1 MAIVKT
7 ALQGIAATGFNV
19 GDAMNIG
26 FGVMDYKNARE
37 EGNNKAVSL
46 AKAAGSFAWGEF
58 FYGGASSAI
67 SGGLT
72 KVGTKI
78 GTEHLLGKVLTS
90 GIGNG
95 ALTMGAT
102 IGLTALMASGQIAS
116 AVWQNNAQ
124 QMAKGYASN
133 GKLGSG
139 HFNMTEAGYTMRQ
152 RSLNAIR
159 SNGMNLQSALG
170 NEARQYI
177 R

>member
-7 ALQGIAATGFNV
+7 ALQGIAARGFNV

-37 EGNNKAVSL
+37 EGNNRGVSL
-46 AKAAGSFAWGEF
+46 AKAAGSFAWGEL

-72 KVGTKI
+72 KVGI
-78 GTEHLLGKVLTS
+78 S
-90 GIGNG
+90 GIANG

-139 HFNMTEAGYTMRQ
+139 HFNMTESGYTMRQ

-159 SNGMNLQSALG
+159 SNGMNMQSALG
-170 NEARQYI
+170 NEARQYV

>member
-7 ALQGIAATGFNV
+7 ALQGVAATGFNV
-19 GDAMNIG
+19 GDAVNVYFAG
-26 FGVMDYKNARE
+26 SDYKHARQ
-37 EGNNKAVSL
+37 EGNSKAVSL

-58 FYGGASSAI
+58 FYGGASSVI
-67 SGGLT
+67 SGGIS
-72 KVGTKI
+72 KVGTAI
-78 GTEHLLGKVLTS
+78 GSKTLAS
-90 GIGNG
+90 GFANG

-116 AVWQNNAQ
+116 AVWQNNAN
-124 QMAKGYASN
+124 QMKKAYSSN

-139 HFNMTEAGYTMRQ
+139 YFDMTEAGYTMRQ

-159 SNGMNLQSALG
+159 SNGINIQSALG

>member
-7 ALQGIAATGFNV
+7 ALQGIAATGLNV
-19 GDAMNIG
+19 GDVMNVG
-26 FGVMDYKNARE
+26 FGIMDYKNARK
-37 EGNNKAVSL
+37 EGNNRGVSI
-46 AKAAGSFAWGEF
+46 AKAAGSFAWGEL

-67 SGGLT
+67 SGGIA
-72 KVGTKI
+72 KVGTA
-78 GTEHLLGKVLTS
+78 LGSKTLTS
-90 GIGNG
+90 GLANG

-102 IGLTALMASGQIAS
+102 VGLTALMASGQIAS

-124 QMAKGYASN
+124 QMGKAYNNN

-139 HFNMTEAGYTMRQ
+139 HFNMTESGYTMRQ

-159 SNGMNLQSALG
+159 SNGMNIQSALG
-170 NEARQYI
+170 NEARQYV

>member
-7 ALQGIAATGFNV
+7 ALQGIAARGFNV

-37 EGNNKAVSL
+37 EGNNRGVSL
-46 AKAAGSFAWGEF
+46 AKAAGSFAWGEV

-72 KVGTKI
+72 KAGI
-78 GTEHLLGKVLTS
+78 S
-90 GIGNG
+90 GIANG

-139 HFNMTEAGYTMRQ
+139 HFNMTESGYTMRQ

-159 SNGMNLQSALG
+159 SNGMNMQSALG
-170 NEARQYI
+170 NEARQYV

>member
-37 EGNNKAVSL
+37 EGNNRGVSL
-46 AKAAGSFAWGEF
+46 AKAAGTFAWGEL

-72 KVGTKI
+72 KVGI
-78 GTEHLLGKVLTS
+78 S
-90 GIGNG
+90 GLANG

-102 IGLTALMASGQIAS
+102 VGLTALMASGQIAS

-139 HFNMTEAGYTMRQ
+139 HFNMTESGYTMRQ

-159 SNGMNLQSALG
+159 SNGMNMQSALG
-170 NEARQYI
+170 NEARQYV

>member
-37 EGNNKAVSL
+37 EGNNRGVSL
-46 AKAAGSFAWGEF
+46 AKAAGTFAWGEL

-72 KVGTKI
+72 KVGI
-78 GTEHLLGKVLTS
+78 S
-90 GIGNG
+90 GLANG

-139 HFNMTEAGYTMRQ
+139 HFNMTESGYTMRQ

-159 SNGMNLQSALG
+159 SNGMNMQSALG
-170 NEARQYI
+170 NEARQYV

>member
-72 KVGTKI
+72 KVGI
-78 GTEHLLGKVLTS
+78 S
-90 GIGNG
+90 GLANG

-139 HFNMTEAGYTMRQ
+139 HFNMTESGYTMRQ

-159 SNGMNLQSALG
+159 SNGMNMQSALG
-170 NEARQYI
+170 NEARQYV

>member
-7 ALQGIAATGFNV
+7 ALQGIAATGFNF
-19 GDAMNIG
+19 GDAVNIYFAG
-26 FGVMDYKNARE
+26 SDYKHARQ
-37 EGNNKAVSL
+37 EGNSKAVSV

-72 KVGTKI
+72 KAGI
-78 GTEHLLGKVLTS
+78 S
-90 GIGNG
+90 GLANG

-124 QMAKGYASN
+124 QMAKGYANN

-170 NEARQYI
+170 NEARQYF

>member
-37 EGNNKAVSL
+37 EGNNRGVSL
-46 AKAAGSFAWGEF
+46 AKAAGSFAWGEL

-72 KVGTKI
+72 KVGI
-78 GTEHLLGKVLTS
+78 S
-90 GIGNG
+90 GLANG

-102 IGLTALMASGQIAS
+102 VGLTALMASGQIAS

-133 GKLGSG
+133 GELGSG
-139 HFNMTEAGYTMRQ
+139 HFNMTESGYTMRQ

-159 SNGMNLQSALG
+159 SNGMNMQSALG
-170 NEARQYI
+170 NEARQYV

>member
-37 EGNNKAVSL
+37 EGNNRGVSL
-46 AKAAGSFAWGEF
+46 AKAAGTFAWGEV

-72 KVGTKI
+72 KAGI
-78 GTEHLLGKVLTS
+78 S
-90 GIGNG
+90 GIANG

-139 HFNMTEAGYTMRQ
+139 HFNMTESGYTMRQ

-159 SNGMNLQSALG
+159 SNGMNMQSALG
-170 NEARQYI
+170 NEARQYV

>member
-7 ALQGIAATGFNV
+7 ALQGIAARGFNV

-37 EGNNKAVSL
+37 EGNNRGVSL
-46 AKAAGSFAWGEF
+46 AKAAGSFAWGEL

-72 KVGTKI
+72 KVGI
-78 GTEHLLGKVLTS
+78 S
-90 GIGNG
+90 GLANG

-102 IGLTALMASGQIAS
+102 VGLTALMASGQIAS

-139 HFNMTEAGYTMRQ
+139 HFNMTESGYTMRQ

-159 SNGMNLQSALG
+159 SNGMNMQSALG
-170 NEARQYI
+170 NEARQYV

>member
-7 ALQGIAATGFNV
+7 ALQGIAARGFNV

-37 EGNNKAVSL
+37 EGNNRGVSL
-46 AKAAGSFAWGEF
+46 AKAAGTFAWGEL

-72 KVGTKI
+72 KVG
-78 GTEHLLGKVLTS
+78 VS
-90 GIGNG
+90 GLANG

-139 HFNMTEAGYTMRQ
+139 HFNMTESGYTMRQ

-159 SNGMNLQSALG
+159 SNGMNMQSALG
-170 NEARQYI
+170 NEARQYV

>member
-67 SGGLT
+67 SEGIS
-72 KVGTKI
+72 KI
-78 GTEHLLGKVLTS
+78 GTAIGSKTLTS
-90 GIGNG
+90 GLANG

>member
-37 EGNNKAVSL
+37 EGNNRGVSL
-46 AKAAGSFAWGEF
+46 AKAAGSFAWGEL

-72 KVGTKI
+72 KVGI
-78 GTEHLLGKVLTS
+78 S
-90 GIGNG
+90 GLANG

-102 IGLTALMASGQIAS
+102 VGLTALMTSGQIAS

-139 HFNMTEAGYTMRQ
+139 HFNMTESGYTMRQ

-159 SNGMNLQSALG
+159 SNGMNMQSALG
-170 NEARQYI
+170 NEARQYV

>member
-7 ALQGIAATGFNV
+7 ALQGIAARGFNV

-37 EGNNKAVSL
+37 EGNNRGVSL
-46 AKAAGSFAWGEF
+46 AKAAGTFAWGEL

-72 KVGTKI
+72 KVGI
-78 GTEHLLGKVLTS
+78 S
-90 GIGNG
+90 GLANG

-102 IGLTALMASGQIAS
+102 VGLTALMASGQIAS

-139 HFNMTEAGYTMRQ
+139 HFNMTESGYTMRQ

-159 SNGMNLQSALG
+159 SNGMNMQSALG
-170 NEARQYI
+170 NEARQYV

>member
-7 ALQGIAATGFNV
+7 ALQGIAARGFNV

-37 EGNNKAVSL
+37 EGNNRGVSL
-46 AKAAGSFAWGEF
+46 AKAAGTFAWGEF

-72 KVGTKI
+72 KVGI
-78 GTEHLLGKVLTS
+78 S
-90 GIGNG
+90 GLANG

-139 HFNMTEAGYTMRQ
+139 HFNMTESGYTMRQ

-159 SNGMNLQSALG
+159 SNGMNMQSALG
-170 NEARQYI
+170 NEARQYV

>member
-46 AKAAGSFAWGEF
+46 AKAAGTFAWGEV

-72 KVGTKI
+72 KAGI
-78 GTEHLLGKVLTS
+78 S
-90 GIGNG
+90 GIANG

-139 HFNMTEAGYTMRQ
+139 HFNMTESGYTMRQ

-159 SNGMNLQSALG
+159 SNGMNMQSALG
-170 NEARQYI
+170 NEARQYV

>member
-7 ALQGIAATGFNV
+7 ALQGIAARGFNV

-37 EGNNKAVSL
+37 EGNNRGVSL
-46 AKAAGSFAWGEF
+46 AKAAGTFAWGEV

-72 KVGTKI
+72 KAGI
-78 GTEHLLGKVLTS
+78 S
-90 GIGNG
+90 GIANG

-139 HFNMTEAGYTMRQ
+139 HFNMTESGYTMRQ

-159 SNGMNLQSALG
+159 SNGMNMQSALG
-170 NEARQYI
+170 NEARQYV

>member
-1 MAIVKT
+1 MATGAMVKT
-7 ALQGIAATGFNV
+7 VLKGANF
-19 GDAMNIG
+19 GDAMNIIG
-26 FGVMDYKNARE
+26 GVADYKTARS
-37 EGNNKAVSL
+37 EGDSKAVSV
-46 AKAAGSFAWGEF
+46 AKAIGSFA
-58 FYGGASSAI
+58 FYEALGPWAI
-67 SGGLT
+67 PFTL
-72 KVGTKI
+72 VQAGTS
-78 GTEHLLGKVLTS
+78 V
-90 GIGNG
+90 
-95 ALTMGAT
+95 
-102 IGLTALMASGQIAS
+102 AS

-124 QMAKGYASN
+124 QMDRAYNSN

>member
-7 ALQGIAATGFNV
+7 ALQGIATRGFNV

-37 EGNNKAVSL
+37 EGNNRGVSL
-46 AKAAGSFAWGEF
+46 AKAAGSFAWGEV
-58 FYGGASSAI
+58 FYGGASSVI

-72 KVGTKI
+72 KVGI
-78 GTEHLLGKVLTS
+78 S
-90 GIGNG
+90 GLANG

-124 QMAKGYASN
+124 QMGKAYASN

-170 NEARQYI
+170 NEARQYV

>member
-37 EGNNKAVSL
+37 EGNNRGVSL
-46 AKAAGSFAWGEF
+46 AKAAGTFAWGEF

-72 KVGTKI
+72 KAGI
-78 GTEHLLGKVLTS
+78 S
-90 GIGNG
+90 GIANG

-139 HFNMTEAGYTMRQ
+139 HFNMTESGYTMRQ

-159 SNGMNLQSALG
+159 SNGMNIQSALG
-170 NEARQYI
+170 NEARQYV

>member
-7 ALQGIAATGFNV
+7 ALQGIAARGFNV

-37 EGNNKAVSL
+37 EGNNRGVSL
-46 AKAAGSFAWGEF
+46 AKAAGSFAWGEL

-72 KVGTKI
+72 KI
-78 GTEHLLGKVLTS
+78 GIS
-90 GIGNG
+90 GLANG

-102 IGLTALMASGQIAS
+102 VGLTALMASGQIAS

-124 QMAKGYASN
+124 QIAKGYASN

-139 HFNMTEAGYTMRQ
+139 HFNMTESGYTMRQ

-159 SNGMNLQSALG
+159 SNGMNMQSALG
-170 NEARQYI
+170 NEARQYV

>member
-7 ALQGIAATGFNV
+7 ALQGIAARGFNV

-37 EGNNKAVSL
+37 EGNNRGVSL
-46 AKAAGSFAWGEF
+46 AKAAGTFAWGEL

-72 KVGTKI
+72 KVGI
-78 GTEHLLGKVLTS
+78 S
-90 GIGNG
+90 GLANG

-139 HFNMTEAGYTMRQ
+139 HFNMTESGYTMRQ

-159 SNGMNLQSALG
+159 SNGMNMQSALG
-170 NEARQYI
+170 NEARQYV

>member
-67 SGGLT
+67 SGGIS
-72 KVGTKI
+72 KI
-78 GTEHLLGKVLTS
+78 D
-90 GIGNG
+90 
-95 ALTMGAT
+95 
-102 IGLTALMASGQIAS
+102 TAI
-116 AVWQNNAQ
+116 
-124 QMAKGYASN
+124 
-133 GKLGSG
+133 
-139 HFNMTEAGYTMRQ
+139 
-152 RSLNAIR
+152 
-159 SNGMNLQSALG
+159 
-170 NEARQYI
+170 
-177 R
+177 

>member
-19 GDAMNIG
+19 GDVMNIG

-37 EGNNKAVSL
+37 EGNNRGVSL
-46 AKAAGSFAWGEF
+46 AKAAGSFAWGEL

-72 KVGTKI
+72 KVGI
-78 GTEHLLGKVLTS
+78 S
-90 GIGNG
+90 GLANG

-102 IGLTALMASGQIAS
+102 VGLTALMASGQIAS

-124 QMAKGYASN
+124 QMSKAYASN

-139 HFNMTEAGYTMRQ
+139 HFNMTQAGYTMRQ

-170 NEARQYI
+170 NEARQYV

>member
-37 EGNNKAVSL
+37 EGNNRGVSL
-46 AKAAGSFAWGEF
+46 AKAAGSFAWGEL

-72 KVGTKI
+72 KVGI
-78 GTEHLLGKVLTS
+78 S
-90 GIGNG
+90 GLANG

-102 IGLTALMASGQIAS
+102 VGLTALMASGQIAS

-139 HFNMTEAGYTMRQ
+139 HFNMTESGYTMRQ

-159 SNGMNLQSALG
+159 SNGMNMQSALG
-170 NEARQYI
+170 NEARQYV